1 MLGFSNPVGQVSPD
15 PQKTSHIIWAF
26 MLYMIRSLVMY
37 KNYTGYIFLL
47 YVHLLSWAMKPL
59 EKLPWLTR
67 RYTVEWLYI
76 AWSGRL
82 VRFCNDDK
90 MYSGSDSDRLHYT
103 SLGQQ
108 QPKSILYLPS
118 SNPRPYLKMSCESL
132 LLVSRQ
138 KAMKNASRNK
148 KQCSIFILM

>member
-1 MLGFSNPVGQVSPD
+1 MLCFSNPVGQVSPD

-26 MLYMIRSLVMY
+26 MLSMIRSLVMY

-47 YVHLLSWAMKPL
+47 YVLLLSWAMKPL
-59 EKLPWLTR
+59 EKLPW